1 MASPSTSRDID
12 VESQIVSRVGG
23 VPGEE
28 SVTSERGGSAG
39 QTPIRVEHN
48 EVQSGAETHVQHVVD
63 HNPGM
68 QGHNRSSNEKM
79 AGI

>member
-1 MASPSTSRDID
+1 MASSSTSREID
-12 VESQIVSRVGG
+12 VESQIVLRVAG

-28 SVTSERGGSAG
+28 SVMSECGGTAG

-68 QGHNRSSNEKM
+68 QTPRSS
-79 AGI
+79 